1 MINFAKICTALQCA
15 AYFVLT
21 SNLVGAAQAA
31 PLSESQELAVPIKV
45 EPESFTLKDAFYD
58 TASELLEDDIT
69 DVRYKTIQL
78 QTSLKD
84 DASLNPL
91 TLDYGIKLS
100 NALVKLR
107 SAKANTMS
115 LAMCRLLTTITQKH
129 TVTDA
134 VHQFRKSVF
143 VHCKNVL
150 SNANP
155 SYDQIVSAKQLVSSL
170 PSSHE
175 GIYIEPQKSYLV
187 LANSIDLT
195 IDIKDVSPVS
205 AKPPELIIVYASQVD
220 YLIAEKVQSLYG
232 ELFNSQY
239 IWSPCEFCEAS
250 VTLKFE
256 SGEETLTLTSFL
268 KKQPE
273 PVKYALL

>member
-1 MINFAKICTALQCA
+1 MINFARVRTALKCA
-15 AYFVLT
+15 VYFVLT
-21 SNLVGAAQAA
+21 CNVVGAAQAA
-31 PLSESQELAVPIKV
+31 PLSVSQELTVPIKV
-45 EPESFTLKDAFYD
+45 EAASFTLKDAFYD

-115 LAMCRLLTTITQKH
+115 LAMCRLLTKITQKH

-134 VHQFRKSVF
+134 VHEFRKSVF
-143 VHCKNVL
+143 AHCKNVL

-155 SYDQIVSAKQLVSSL
+155 NYDQIVSAKQLVSSL

-175 GIYIEPQKSYLV
+175 GIYIEPQKS
-187 LANSIDLT
+187 
-195 IDIKDVSPVS
+195 
-205 AKPPELIIVYASQVD
+205 
-220 YLIAEKVQSLYG
+220 
-232 ELFNSQY
+232 
-239 IWSPCEFCEAS
+239 C
-250 VTLKFE
+250 
-256 SGEETLTLTSFL
+256 
-268 KKQPE
+268 
-273 PVKYALL
+273 